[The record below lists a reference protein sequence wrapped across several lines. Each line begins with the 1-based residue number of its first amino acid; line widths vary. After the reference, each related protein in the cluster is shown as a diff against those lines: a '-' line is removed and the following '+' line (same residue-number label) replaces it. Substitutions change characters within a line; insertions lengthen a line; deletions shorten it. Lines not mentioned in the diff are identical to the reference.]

1 MLSSGNPVSVRPPRL
16 HLGNIEKSYK
26 WQSHTF
32 SPIPSFLKREVNRKS
47 CGVCFKYWT
56 FTTDNFSQASRRTVV
71 FFFCYTTSPAST
83 WTFCWKSCSLKT
95 LNNQVP
101 LCTRSVQFYLCQ
113 SVCRCV
119 CMGLFLLNGAPQ
131 ITSVKRDFPLPVAAR
146 TVDDALR
153 ASESEHTHIHTPWT
167 KYIQYVQTEANS

>member
-1 MLSSGNPVSVRPPRL
+1 MAILCPFGHPDC
-16 HLGNIEKSYK
+16 IWETSYK

-47 CGVCFKYWT
+47 WGVLIQVLEVLNGQLLTSFKE
-56 FTTDNFSQASRRTVV
+56 DSS
-71 FFFCYTTSPAST
+71 FFCYTTSQAST

-113 SVCRCV
+113 SVCKCV

-131 ITSVKRDFPLPVAAR
+131 ITSVKWDFQLPVAAR

-153 ASESEHTHIHTPWT
+153 ASESEHTHTYAMNKIYTVCTDWSSQLAT
-167 KYIQYVQTEANS
+167 LVRF